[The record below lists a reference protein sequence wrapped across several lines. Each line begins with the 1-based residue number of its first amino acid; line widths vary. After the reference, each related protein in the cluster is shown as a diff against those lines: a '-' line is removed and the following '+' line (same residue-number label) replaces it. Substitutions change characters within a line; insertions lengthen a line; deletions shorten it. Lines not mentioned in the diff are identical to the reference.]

1 MNPSES
7 VFPYT
12 LSSVR
17 RTIRLQDLL
26 NYFEDEVRFI
36 PHINHPDGY
45 IMFDKKMLISI
56 LRSDD
61 TKMRYGLA
69 KTLEKF
75 DEAGGELVIMQQPS
89 IQ

>member
-1 MNPSES
+1 MKKE
-7 VFPYT
+7 T
-12 LSSVR
+12 LTAVTASR
-17 RTIRLQDLL
+17 RAFAIPKDLL